1 MKSFLIP
8 LLKCPVRQC
17 ALLVMALSFTLSAES
32 VWTADPLPS
41 GQNRDAWRKIIE
53 YIENVT
59 DSETDQFI
67 SVAERVS
74 VFDNDGTL
82 WCQSPLPIHLAS
94 IIDEVKKQVKEN
106 IEFRKDPTVAALLKS
121 DIKGALA
128 MVWMGC
134 CGYERKIGR
143 PYSNS
148 HSNFRVG

>member
-1 MKSFLIP
+1 M
-8 LLKCPVRQC
+8 
-17 ALLVMALSFTLSAES
+17 
-32 VWTADPLPS
+32 
-41 GQNRDAWRKIIE
+41 
-53 YIENVT
+53 
-59 DSETDQFI
+59 
-67 SVAERVS
+67 AERVS

-134 CGYERKIGR
+134 CGYEGR
-143 PYSNS
+143 LEDRIQIPTVI
-148 HSNFRVG
+148 FELVKKT